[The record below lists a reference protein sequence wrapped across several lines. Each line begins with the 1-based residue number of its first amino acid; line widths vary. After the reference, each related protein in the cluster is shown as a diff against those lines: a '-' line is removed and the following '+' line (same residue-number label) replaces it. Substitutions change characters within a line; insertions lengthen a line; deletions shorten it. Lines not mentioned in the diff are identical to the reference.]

1 MPLLETLKNIVDE
14 NTTFA
19 GKTFDIAIQVLIVL
33 SLVTLSI
40 ASLPDLS
47 PSNEQKLQWLEIFF
61 ITVFSGEYLLRIA
74 TADNKLK
81 YIFSFFGIIDLLA
94 ILPFYFTQGGDLI
107 ALRALRLLLL
117 FKLFRYNAALHRY
130 QHAFI
135 LMKDELILFSGLML
149 IVLYIAAAGIW
160 YFEHAAQPDHFKSI
174 LHSLWWAIVTLTTV
188 GYGDVYPITVGGKAF
203 TFVLLMVGLGIV
215 AVPTGLLAS
224 ALATARAKENNSSQQ
239 EITTKDPSSGS
250 LGRHKD
256 QE

>member
-1 MPLLETLKNIVDE
+1 MPLLKTLKIIVDE
-14 NTTFA
+14 NSTFA
-19 GKTFDIAIQVLIVL
+19 GKAFDIAIQILIVI
-33 SLVTLSI
+33 SLVSLSI
-40 ASLPDLS
+40 ASFPDLT
-47 PSNEQKLQWLEIFF
+47 PSTEQKLQWMEVFF
-61 ITVFSGEYLLRIA
+61 VIVFSAEYLLRIV

-130 QHAFI
+130 QHAFV

-149 IVLYIAAAGIW
+149 IVLYLAAAGIW

-174 LHSLWWAIVTLTTV
+174 FHSLWWAIVTLTTV
-188 GYGDVYPITVGGKAF
+188 GYGDVYPVTMGGKVF
-203 TFVLLMVGLGIV
+203 TFILLMIGLGIV

-224 ALATARAKENNSSQQ
+224 ALATARAENQQ
-239 EITTKDPSSGS
+239 QKTTKDRSSNDSGS
-250 LGRHKD
+250 HTNR
-256 QE
+256 E

>member
-14 NTTFA
+14 NSTFS
-19 GKTFDIAIQVLIVL
+19 GKAFDIAIQVLIVL

-40 ASLPDLS
+40 ASFPDL
-47 PSNEQKLQWLEIFF
+47 PSSTEQKLQWLEVFF
-61 ITVFSGEYLLRIA
+61 VAVFSAEYLLRII

-81 YIFSFFGIIDLLA
+81 YIFSFFGIVDLLA
-94 ILPFYFTQGGDLI
+94 ILPFYLTQGGDLI

-130 QHAFI
+130 RYAFV
-135 LMKDELILFSGLML
+135 LMKDELVLFSGLML

-188 GYGDVYPITVGGKAF
+188 GYGDVYPVTVGGKVF
-203 TFVLLMVGLGIV
+203 TFILLMIGLGIV

-224 ALATARAKENNSSQQ
+224 ALATARAEDQKE
-239 EITTKDPSSGS
+239 TTTEGRPSNDLGS
-250 LGRHKD
+250 HRD

>member
-1 MPLLETLKNIVDE
+1 MTALETLKNIVDE
-14 NTTFA
+14 NSTFA
-19 GKTFDIAIQVLIVL
+19 GKAFDIGIQILIVL

-40 ASLPDLS
+40 ASFPDLS
-47 PSNEQKLQWLEIFF
+47 LSTEQKLQWLEIFF
-61 ITVFSGEYLLRIA
+61 VAVFSTEYLLRII

-81 YIFSFFGIIDLLA
+81 YIFSFFGMIDLLA

-130 QHAFI
+130 RYAFA
-135 LMKDELILFSGLML
+135 LMKDELVLFSGLML

-188 GYGDVYPITVGGKAF
+188 GYGDVYPVTVGGKVF
-203 TFVLLMVGLGIV
+203 TFILLMIGLGIV

-224 ALATARAKENNSSQQ
+224 ALATARTEDQQKIATEDRSSN
-239 EITTKDPSSGS
+239 G
-250 LGRHKD
+250 LGHHKN
-256 QE
+256 QK

>member
-1 MPLLETLKNIVDE
+1 MPLLKSLKNIVDE

-19 GKTFDIAIQVLIVL
+19 GKAFDIAIQILIIL

-40 ASLPDLS
+40 ASFPDLS
-47 PSNEQKLQWLEIFF
+47 SSSEQKLQWLELFF
-61 ITVFSGEYLLRIA
+61 IAVFSAEYFLRII

-94 ILPFYFTQGGDLI
+94 ILPFYLTQGSDLI

-149 IVLYIAAAGIW
+149 IVLFIAATGIW

-188 GYGDVYPITVGGKAF
+188 GYGDVYPITVGGKIF
-203 TFVLLMVGLGIV
+203 TFILLMIGLGIV

-224 ALATARAKENNSSQQ
+224 ALAEARAEDNRQVQQ
-239 EITTKDPSSGS
+239 QITTESRPSNDLGS
-250 LGRHKD
+250 PND
-256 QE
+256 